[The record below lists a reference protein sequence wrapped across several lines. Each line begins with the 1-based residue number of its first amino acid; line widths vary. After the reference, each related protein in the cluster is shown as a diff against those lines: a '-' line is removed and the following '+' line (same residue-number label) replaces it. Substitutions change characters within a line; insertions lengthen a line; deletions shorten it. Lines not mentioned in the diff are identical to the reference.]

1 MPSMVT
7 IGTNSHDKFFT
18 RTATQTRTNTF
29 FSMKIEI
36 QTLSII
42 STKAKRFNNMLT
54 AMVAMENGEWIMNNN
69 QNSITDSQTKMRK
82 TPIVPM
88 DKTSAVA
95 LRTV

>member
-1 MPSMVT
+1 
-7 IGTNSHDKFFT
+7 
-18 RTATQTRTNTF
+18 
-29 FSMKIEI
+29 
-36 QTLSII
+36 
-42 STKAKRFNNMLT
+42 MLT